1 MIYYNG
7 VQTNNVYYNG
17 VLTASD
23 SYNGVRVRTSEES
36 IIPTWELTGSGWVTT
51 TWGSWS
57 VGRNEGDLLL
67 GIAETTI
74 QTGGHSKLRFTPTGE
89 GWKTGRANGAIRIL
103 INGTQKFSLGAEATR
118 TEAVE
123 IDLTGYS
130 GSIAVRVE
138 LQADWGY
145 TSMNNATA
153 LTLHD

>member
-1 MIYYNG
+1 MLYYNAQQIKELNYNGVRITQANYNG
-7 VQTNNVYYNG
+7 VQIY
-17 VLTASD
+17 
-23 SYNGVRVRTSEES
+23 TSEES
-36 IIPTWELTGSGWVTT
+36 ITPTWELTGSGWVTT

-103 INGTQKFSLGAEATR
+103 INGTQKFSLGAEASR